1 MPRRLKLRRD
11 PGLRAT
17 LLTGA
22 ALLSLAAS
30 APAAHA
36 SSGANHA
43 APVNTAV
50 PTVTGIPR
58 RGQLLSASNGTW
70 RPALSSFRYQWL
82 RSRNGGRTWT
92 RINGARRSRYLLV
105 KSDEGARIS
114 VRVTAIS
121 AQGRTVVQ
129 SRGSGPVRRSPPG
142 NSSPPVIS
150 GTPQR
155 GFTLSTVTVGAW
167 SGAGNTVSRR
177 WQRST
182 KTGWRSIS
190 GARTTTYTLAE
201 SDLGARVRLLV
212 TESNRDGSLAV
223 PSNATARIT
232 RARPLNTIPPSITGT
247 PRPGAVL
254 HVSAGRWIPPRS
266 KFAYRWQRSTKA
278 TTWRDIARASHRS
291 YRVAQADAGAVLRV
305 IATATNP
312 DGSRRATSAAMGVPP
327 VSKRAP
333 AMPSGT
339 LASTHTLRADGGSW
353 NPAGA
358 KLNYSWLRCPA
369 NATSIVNSCTQIAT
383 GPTYKLAVADAGY
396 RIGVRVNASAVGGT
410 TSADSPMTDTVD
422 SAVVSLGAVVRVV
435 PHSFLGIS
443 TETDEFNDFVQQVPS
458 FPALLKQL
466 AVVGDNSPVSLRI
479 GGESADGTYLN
490 ADGFSTP
497 SGVKSVG
504 IDLPYLQ
511 RLGALARSVP
521 LTVTLDL
528 NLAAHDPQMAAALA
542 SEAQKALPAGSLDAL
557 EVGNEPDLYHTLIGW
572 NWNPANLTWGATY
585 SPQTYASDF
594 ATYAAALSSAAPGVP
609 VAGPVL
615 ANMGASWYQTLLQS
629 DGSSVGLL
637 TGHRYPFNA
646 CAVPGSAQY
655 PTIAGQLS
663 AHASSGLAA
672 SLLPAITAAHQAG
685 LKFRLTELGSAS
697 CTGLPG
703 VSDTFATAL
712 WAPDVLFNM
721 LADGVDGVNVH
732 TRYDTSNTPL
742 DGPGSTIV
750 RPFFYGMVAFT
761 RTLGPGASLLRTSV
775 SGRLPV
781 GLSVW
786 PVALQGGQM
795 HVLLIN
801 KASSTA
807 TVALQTGAQA
817 PAQVQS
823 LQSSSMS
830 PGAQVTLGGQQL
842 SNNGAWQGNPV
853 TTTLSARNGAYHV
866 SVPPLSASLLTF
878 KAG

>member
-1 MPRRLKLRRD
+1 M
-11 PGLRAT
+11 
-17 LLTGA
+17 
-22 ALLSLAAS
+22 
-30 APAAHA
+30 
-36 SSGANHA
+36 
-43 APVNTAV
+43 
-50 PTVTGIPR
+50 
-58 RGQLLSASNGTW
+58 
-70 RPALSSFRYQWL
+70 
-82 RSRNGGRTWT
+82 
-92 RINGARRSRYLLV
+92 
-105 KSDEGARIS
+105 
-114 VRVTAIS
+114 
-121 AQGRTVVQ
+121 
-129 SRGSGPVRRSPPG
+129 
-142 NSSPPVIS
+142 
-150 GTPQR
+150 
-155 GFTLSTVTVGAW
+155 
-167 SGAGNTVSRR
+167 
-177 WQRST
+177 
-182 KTGWRSIS
+182 
-190 GARTTTYTLAE
+190 
-201 SDLGARVRLLV
+201 RLLV
-212 TESNRDGSLAV
+212 TESNRDGSLAEA
-223 PSNATARIT
+223 STATARIT
-232 RARPLNTIPPSITGT
+232 RARPLNTILPWITGT
-247 PRPGAVL
+247 PRPSAVL

-266 KFAYRWQRSTKA
+266 KFAYRWQRSTNA
-278 TTWRDIARASHRS
+278 RTWRDIARASHRS
-291 YRVAQADAGAVLRV
+291 YRVVQADAGGVLRV
-305 IATATNP
+305 IVTATNP

-339 LASTHTLRADGGSW
+339 LASTYTLRADGGSW

-358 KLNYSWLRCPA
+358 RLNYSWLRCPA
-369 NATSIVNSCTQIAT
+369 NATSIVNGCTQIAT

-410 TSADSPMTDTVD
+410 TSAESPVTDTVD

-443 TETDEFNDFVQQVPS
+443 TETDEFNEFVQQVPS

-542 SEAQKALPAGSLDAL
+542 SEAQKALPAGGLDAL

-572 NWNPANLTWGATY
+572 NWNPANLTWGGTY

-629 DGSSVGLL
+629 DGSSVGRL

-646 CAVPGSAQY
+646 CAAPGSAQY
-655 PTIAGQLS
+655 PTVAGQLS
-663 AHASSGLAA
+663 AQASSGLAA

-732 TRYDTSNTPL
+732 TRYDTSNTPM

-761 RTLGPGASLLRTSV
+761 RALGPGASLLRTSV
-775 SGRLPV
+775 SGQLPV

-817 PAQVQS
+817 PAHVQS

-842 SNNGAWQGNPV
+842 SNNGTWQGNPV
-853 TTTLSARNGAYHV
+853 TTTLSARSGAYHV
-866 SVPPLSASLLTF
+866 SVPPLSAALLTF